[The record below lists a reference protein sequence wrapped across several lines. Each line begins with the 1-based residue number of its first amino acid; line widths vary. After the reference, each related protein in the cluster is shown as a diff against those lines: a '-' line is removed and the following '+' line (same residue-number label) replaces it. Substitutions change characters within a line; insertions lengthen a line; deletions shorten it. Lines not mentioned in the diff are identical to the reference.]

1 MVEQEKPKD
10 LHFIIS
16 ALFVLLM
23 SAGVYYLGGTG
34 LESITGFEV
43 LNASP
48 CPTAVNNDTN
58 LTANISETLLA
69 SQACITVN
77 ASNIVID
84 CLGYQLLG
92 NRTGIG
98 INSSGFDNITIRNC
112 LISNFTNNIMLFNS
126 HHNLITNNT
135 LRNATGNGLLINESH
150 NNTIANVT
158 SEAAVSSPL
167 NAILITNSTNNTLFN
182 VTGRNT
188 AFTGIQFARSNN
200 NTMSNSTGISST
212 SVGVYIYYSHNITL
226 TNNFAASNSN
236 ASFFLKRSNATN
248 ATGNNGTTVN
258 GSGTASNGFA
268 VYEVH
273 FSTFQNNYARTA
285 DLSSFYV
292 FSSTNNFF
300 INNSMNASFYGGMD
314 MEQIYNSTFINNT
327 AHGNNGYVGI
337 YITIGLNNTLIG
349 NLGTSGG
356 NSGINF
362 YILNYSL
369 IRNNNATG
377 TDANGFVFNDVHH
390 SNITDNFGRGVSFAG
405 ISLYIGNSNN
415 TFSNNIGV
423 GVNDDGIQLG
433 YDNTASVNNTFINN
447 TGRSTSFSGFGIQNG
462 SGNTFLNSTVESE
475 GTTRFGILLTS
486 TSINNSFNN
495 TDIRTNGTW
504 ISTGSLARDNRFSN
518 VNFIRPNGTI
528 NTQGNFTVPNA
539 TNVTQTFLN
548 ITSNN
553 IFLNSTAIDFLNR
566 SALLT
571 LRNINLSDPQPTIDD
586 DDDGTFGFC
595 SEPRC
600 TEISYNNNVFIF
612 NVTSF
617 TTYSSQ
623 GTPTA
628 PGQGGRGL
636 SGLGGST
643 QVSITKPKEEQK
655 CSTEWI
661 CNDWGT
667 CTDGT
672 QFRECVDSNS
682 CNDLNSRPAIE
693 KRCSV
698 PNPETPATPS
708 ANLVKTELPENFQ
721 QNINATS
728 FGLVITIITILLYI
742 YYTKQQ

>member
-1 MVEQEKPKD
+1 
-10 LHFIIS
+10 
-16 ALFVLLM
+16 M

-34 LESITGFEV
+34 FESITGFEV

-48 CPTAVNNDTN
+48 CQISVNNDTN
-58 LTANISETLLA
+58 FTANITATLTA
-69 SQACITVN
+69 TQSCIIVN

-84 CLGYQLLG
+84 CLGYSLLG

-98 INSSGFDNITIRNC
+98 INVSGANNITIRNC
-112 LISNFTNNIMLFNS
+112 LIMNFTNNIVLYNS
-126 HHNLITNNT
+126 SHNLLTNIT

-158 SEAAVSSPL
+158 SEAAVASPL
-167 NAILITNSTNNTLFN
+167 NAVFVTNSTNNTLFN

-188 AFTGIQFARSNN
+188 AFTGIQFSRSNN
-200 NTMSNSTGISST
+200 NTMSNSTGISSA
-212 SVGVYIYYSHNITL
+212 SIGVYIYYSHNITL
-226 TNNFAASNSN
+226 TNNFAASNANS
-236 ASFFLKRSNATN
+236 SFLFKRSNATN
-248 ATGNNGTTVN
+248 ATGNNGTSVN
-258 GSGTASNGFA
+258 GSGTMSNGFA
-268 VYEVH
+268 IYEVH
-273 FSTFQNNYARTA
+273 FSTFQNNYARTT
-285 DLSSFYV
+285 DFDGFYV
-292 FSSTNNFF
+292 FSSTNNLF
-300 INNSMNASFYGGMD
+300 INNSINASIFGTGMY
-314 MEQIYNSTFINNT
+314 MVQIYNSTFINNT
-327 AHGNNGYVGI
+327 AHGFGGSPGI
-337 YITIGLNNTLIG
+337 YIETGLNNTLIG

-356 NSGINF
+356 NGGINL
-362 YILNYSL
+362 YLVNYSL

-377 TDANGFVFNDVHH
+377 SDAKGFIFNDDHH
-390 SNITDNFGRGVSFAG
+390 NNITDNFGRGIDLAG
-405 ISLYIGNSNN
+405 ISLSAIGNSNN

-433 YDNTASVNNTFINN
+433 FGGSASVNNTFINN
-447 TGRSTSFSGFGIQNG
+447 TGRSVNFAGFGIQNS
-462 SGNTFLNSTVESE
+462 SGNTFLNSTAESE
-475 GTTRFGILLTS
+475 VATGFGILFTS

-495 TDIRTNGTW
+495 TDIRTNGTG

-528 NTQGNFTVPNA
+528 NTQGNFSVLNA

-553 IFLNSTAIDFLNR
+553 IFLNSTAISFLNI

-571 LRNINLSDPQPTIDD
+571 LRNINLSDPQPTIDN

-600 TEISYNNNVFIF
+600 TEISYSNNVFIF

-623 GTPTA
+623 ETPTA
-628 PGQGGRGL
+628 PGQGGRGVT
-636 SGLGGST
+636 GLGGST

-661 CNDWGT
+661 CNDWGI
-667 CTDGT
+667 CVDGT
-672 QFRECVDSNS
+672 QFRECTDANS

-698 PNPETPATPS
+698 PNPETQATPS

-728 FGLVITIITILLYI
+728 FGLVITIITIVLYI
-742 YYTKQQ
+742 YYTKQQQ